1 MSARSVRPARNAVFA
16 PTRICAY
23 RVQRTARMSLRGHAR
38 RRVGPSHRSPVQLY
52 RTIALNSQGNAML
65 AIVIRNAA
73 IACHLEHAFGVIRP
87 PLSKALARGTAG
99 PLLPIC
105 AQVRHYFFFY
115 LLFIQLLCQQL
126 INTEPHCEYHSGSL

>member
-1 MSARSVRPARNAVFA
+1 
-16 PTRICAY
+16 
-23 RVQRTARMSLRGHAR
+23 MSLRGPVR
-38 RRVGPSHRSPVQLY
+38 RRVGPSHRFPVQLY

-105 AQVRHYFFFY
+105 AQVRHYFFNFV
-115 LLFIQLLCQQL
+115 
-126 INTEPHCEYHSGSL
+126 YHN